1 VELFVGL
8 GARRV
13 RSLFAKAREL
23 APCVI
28 FIDELD
34 AIGKKRANGAS
45 GGVRQAII
53 S

>member
-13 RSLFAKAREL
+13 RALFSKARKL
-23 APCVI
+23 APCVV

-34 AIGKKRANGAS
+34 AIGKKRSSGAAS
-45 GGVRQAII
+45 GVRAFDLD
-53 S
+53 